1 MAEVYVDETPAALT
15 EAAALLTGGAPEE
28 PPFKRS
34 KSAEEIAP
42 LGSVAP
48 SLATPGLTA
57 PGIAPL
63 PTPGLAGIAP
73 LPTPG
78 LVGIA
83 PLSTAETAGF
93 APPQHAQMAGF
104 APLPTVETAGIA
116 PLPTPLPTPGLG
128 GFAPPQPAQTAGF
141 APPQPAQTAGFAP
154 LPTAE
159 TAGIAPLRAA
169 GPAGTATPA
178 SSMPAGQPR
187 NTDESQN
194 PFDFLRQNGINISLN
209 FNFGN
214 MPPRA

>member
-57 PGIAPL
+57 PGLAGIAPL

-73 LPTPG
+73 LSTPG

-83 PLSTAETAGF
+83 PLQTAETAGF
-93 APPQHAQMAGF
+93 ASFQTA
-104 APLPTVETAGIA
+104 ET
-116 PLPTPLPTPGLG
+116 G
-128 GFAPPQPAQTAGF
+128 GFAPYQ
-141 APPQPAQTAGFAP
+141 
-154 LPTAE
+154 TAE
-159 TAGIAPLRAA
+159 TAGIAPFQTAGQSGIAPLPAA
-169 GPAGTATPA
+169 GPGPTGVTPA
-178 SSMPAGQPR
+178 STMPAGQPR

-194 PFDFLRQNGINISLN
+194 PFDILRQSGINISLN

>member
-1 MAEVYVDETPAALT
+1 MAEVYVEETPHALT
-15 EAAALLTGGAPEE
+15 GAASLLTGGSSEE

-34 KSAEEIAP
+34 KSSGEIAP

-48 SLATPGLTA
+48 SSGTA
-57 PGIAPL
+57 PP
-63 PTPGLAGIAP
+63 PTPSLAGIAP

-93 APPQHAQMAGF
+93 APFQAA
-104 APLPTVETAGIA
+104 ETAGIA
-116 PLPTPLPTPGLG
+116 P
-128 GFAPPQPAQTAGF
+128 FQTAG
-141 APPQPAQTAGFAP
+141 QS
-154 LPTAE
+154 
-159 TAGIAPLRAA
+159 GIAPLRAA
-169 GPAGTATPA
+169 GPAGTASPA
-178 SSMPAGQPR
+178 STMPAGQPR

-194 PFDFLRQNGINISLN
+194 PFDILRQSGINISLN

>member
-1 MAEVYVDETPAALT
+1 MAEVYVEETPLALT
-15 EAAALLTGGAPEE
+15 GAASLLTGGSSEE

-34 KSAEEIAP
+34 KSSGEIAP

-48 SLATPGLTA
+48 SSGTA
-57 PGIAPL
+57 PP
-63 PTPGLAGIAP
+63 PTPSLAGIAP

-83 PLSTAETAGF
+83 PLPTAETAGF
-93 APPQHAQMAGF
+93 APHPTADMAGF
-104 APLPTVETAGIA
+104 APQ
-116 PLPTPLPTPGLG
+116 
-128 GFAPPQPAQTAGF
+128 QPAQ
-141 APPQPAQTAGFAP
+141 
-154 LPTAE
+154 

-169 GPAGTATPA
+169 VPAGTASPA
-178 SSMPAGQPR
+178 STMPAGQPR

-194 PFDFLRQNGINISLN
+194 PFDILRQNGINISLN

>member
-48 SLATPGLTA
+48 SLATPGLTGIA
-57 PGIAPL
+57 PVSTPGLAGIAPL

-73 LPTPG
+73 LSTPG

-83 PLSTAETAGF
+83 PLQTAETAGF
-93 APPQHAQMAGF
+93 APFQTAGQS
-104 APLPTVETAGIA
+104 GIA
-116 PLPTPLPTPGLG
+116 PLP
-128 GFAPPQPAQTAGF
+128 
-141 APPQPAQTAGFAP
+141 
-154 LPTAE
+154 
-159 TAGIAPLRAA
+159 AA
-169 GPAGTATPA
+169 GPAGIAASTRAAGTAPLATPA
-178 SSMPAGQPR
+178 STMPAGQPR

-194 PFDFLRQNGINISLN
+194 PFDILRQSGINISLN

>member
-1 MAEVYVDETPAALT
+1 MAEVYVEETPHALT
-15 EAAALLTGGAPEE
+15 GAASLLTGGSSEE

-34 KSAEEIAP
+34 KSSGEIAP

-48 SLATPGLTA
+48 SSGTA
-57 PGIAPL
+57 PP
-63 PTPGLAGIAP
+63 PTPSLAGIAP

-93 APPQHAQMAGF
+93 AP
-104 APLPTVETAGIA
+104 L
-116 PLPTPLPTPGLG
+116 
-128 GFAPPQPAQTAGF
+128 
-141 APPQPAQTAGFAP
+141 QPAQTAGFAP

-159 TAGIAPLRAA
+159 TAGFAPLQAAETAGIAPFQTAGQSGIAPLRAA
-169 GPAGTATPA
+169 GPAGTASPA
-178 SSMPAGQPR
+178 STMPAGQPR

-194 PFDFLRQNGINISLN
+194 PFDILRQSGINISLN